1 MRIDEKEE
9 MQRDAK
15 MNVNA
20 SNKKMKIKRMQ
31 TEQRVKRRYPRPE
44 NTLQPK

>member
-1 MRIDEKEE
+1 MRIDEKE
-9 MQRDAK
+9 MQRDAN

-20 SNKKMKIKRMQ
+20 SNKKMKIEQTQ